1 MARKAPIVSKTPND
15 TSQFNIMTLETMT
28 RETMT
33 RETSYSMKKV
43 YSTKKKNKHKLASQ
57 T

>member
-43 YSTKKKNKHKLASQ
+43 YSTKKKNKHKLAS
-57 T
+57 